1 MQQNTSVDSSI
12 SSSVQNLPRLN
23 IGLSKSLLFE
33 DQAAPLPHVVPRYF
47 DGKGP
52 IQQDVMHNFSCAR
65 LVRPNVD
72 IADALLHE
80 ISIVLSIDLGERAM
94 LTQER
99 SLATDLRIRYKPR
112 MPKPAEHIDK
122 PEPRWQAVLAFLAIC
137 TIYLAL
143 PRNLVVGPIWLLPT
157 LIVVLLVPTVVSHR
171 MGKHSLNRALGVI
184 INGITT
190 LALIGSVILLVRAL
204 PSHRGT
210 PLQLL
215 RSGGLLWLTNVI
227 VFALWYWRL
236 DGGGPTLRHKQ
247 NKFGST
253 SFLFPQMQVPHDER
267 AQFECTR
274 WRPRFIDYLF
284 VAFTQSSTFGPTDAP
299 LLARWAKVLAM
310 IQIFISLGIVVLLIS
325 GAVGAL

>member
-1 MQQNTSVDSSI
+1 MSSPDHVD
-12 SSSVQNLPRLN
+12 NPAPR
-23 IGLSKSLLFE
+23 GQE
-33 DQAAPLPHVVPRYF
+33 
-47 DGKGP
+47 
-52 IQQDVMHNFSCAR
+52 
-65 LVRPNVD
+65 
-72 IADALLHE
+72 IA
-80 ISIVLSIDLGERAM
+80 
-94 LTQER
+94 
-99 SLATDLRIRYKPR
+99 
-112 MPKPAEHIDK
+112 
-122 PEPRWQAVLAFLAIC
+122 AVLAIA

-143 PRNLVVGPIWLLPT
+143 PRNVVVGPIWLLPT
-157 LIVVLLVPTVVSHR
+157 VIVLLLVPTVVSHR
-171 MGKHSLNRALGVI
+171 VGKHSLNRILGII

-204 PSHRGT
+204 PSHRES

-253 SFLFPQMQVPHDER
+253 SFLFPQMQIPHDER
-267 AQFECTR
+267 AQFACTR
-274 WRPRFIDYLF
+274 WQPRFIDYLF

-310 IQIFISLGIVVLLIS
+310 IQIFISLSIVVLLIS
-325 GAVGAL
+325 AAVGAL

>member
-1 MQQNTSVDSSI
+1 MSAS
-12 SSSVQNLPRLN
+12 
-23 IGLSKSLLFE
+23 
-33 DQAAPLPHVVPRYF
+33 
-47 DGKGP
+47 
-52 IQQDVMHNFSCAR
+52 
-65 LVRPNVD
+65 
-72 IADALLHE
+72 
-80 ISIVLSIDLGERAM
+80 
-94 LTQER
+94 
-99 SLATDLRIRYKPR
+99 
-112 MPKPAEHIDK
+112 AEHIDK

-137 TIYLAL
+137 AIYLAL
-143 PRNLVVGPIWLLPT
+143 PRDLIVGPTWLLPT
-157 LIVVLLVPTVVSHR
+157 VIVVLLVPTVVSHR
-171 MGKHSLNRALGVI
+171 IGKHSLNRTLGVI

-190 LALIGSVILLVRAL
+190 LALIGSVILLVRTL
-204 PSHRGT
+204 PAHRES

-267 AQFECTR
+267 SEFACAN

-299 LLARWAKVLAM
+299 LLARWAKVFAM
-310 IQIFISLGIVVLLIS
+310 IQILISLIIIILLIS
-325 GAVGAL
+325 RAVGVL

>member
-1 MQQNTSVDSSI
+1 MT
-12 SSSVQNLPRLN
+12 
-23 IGLSKSLLFE
+23 
-33 DQAAPLPHVVPRYF
+33 
-47 DGKGP
+47 
-52 IQQDVMHNFSCAR
+52 
-65 LVRPNVD
+65 
-72 IADALLHE
+72 
-80 ISIVLSIDLGERAM
+80 
-94 LTQER
+94 R
-99 SLATDLRIRYKPR
+99 SP
-112 MPKPAEHIDK
+112 EHIDK
-122 PEPRWQAVLAFLAIC
+122 PEPRGQAVLAFLAIC
-137 TIYLAL
+137 AIYLAL
-143 PRNLVVGPIWLLPT
+143 PRDLIVGPTWLLPT
-157 LIVVLLVPTVVSHR
+157 VIVVLLVPTVVSHR
-171 MGKHSLNRALGVI
+171 IGKHSLNRTLGVI

-204 PSHRGT
+204 PSHQGT

-267 AQFECTR
+267 SEFACAN

-299 LLARWAKVLAM
+299 LLARWTKVLAM
-310 IQIFISLGIVVLLIS
+310 IQILISLTIVILLIS
-325 GAVGAL
+325 RAVGVL

>member
-1 MQQNTSVDSSI
+1 MTAS
-12 SSSVQNLPRLN
+12 
-23 IGLSKSLLFE
+23 
-33 DQAAPLPHVVPRYF
+33 
-47 DGKGP
+47 
-52 IQQDVMHNFSCAR
+52 
-65 LVRPNVD
+65 
-72 IADALLHE
+72 
-80 ISIVLSIDLGERAM
+80 
-94 LTQER
+94 
-99 SLATDLRIRYKPR
+99 
-112 MPKPAEHIDK
+112 AEHVDK
-122 PEPRWQAVLAFLAIC
+122 PEPRGQALLAFLAIC

-143 PRNLVVGPIWLLPT
+143 PRDLIVGPIWLLPT

-171 MGKHSLNRALGVI
+171 LGRHSLNRALGII

-253 SFLFPQMQVPHDER
+253 GFLFPQMQIPNDER

-310 IQIFISLGIVVLLIS
+310 IQIFISLSIVVLLIS
-325 GAVGAL
+325 RAVGVL

>member
-1 MQQNTSVDSSI
+1 MTAS
-12 SSSVQNLPRLN
+12 P
-23 IGLSKSLLFE
+23 
-33 DQAAPLPHVVPRYF
+33 
-47 DGKGP
+47 
-52 IQQDVMHNFSCAR
+52 
-65 LVRPNVD
+65 
-72 IADALLHE
+72 
-80 ISIVLSIDLGERAM
+80 
-94 LTQER
+94 
-99 SLATDLRIRYKPR
+99 
-112 MPKPAEHIDK
+112 EHIDK
-122 PEPRWQAVLAFLAIC
+122 PEPRGQAVLAFLAIC
-137 TIYLAL
+137 AIYLAL

-171 MGKHSLNRALGVI
+171 VGRHSLNRTLGFV

-190 LALIGSVILLVRAL
+190 LALIGSVVLLVRAL
-204 PSHRGT
+204 PAHRQS

-247 NKFGST
+247 RKFGST
-253 SFLFPQMQVPHDER
+253 SFLFPQMQIPQDER
-267 AQFECTR
+267 AQFACAR

-310 IQIFISLGIVVLLIS
+310 TQILISLTIVVLLIS
-325 GAVGAL
+325 RAVGVL